1 MYFIGDLQGCL
12 QPLQRLL
19 ALVDFSPSR
28 DTLYPLGDLVNRG
41 PESLELLT
49 FLHALDGAAQ
59 PILGN
64 HDLHLLAVAAGLRR
78 PHVNDTLDALLAS
91 PRRQVL
97 LDWVR
102 QQPLARQA
110 GGWLLVHAGVLPAWT
125 ADQTLALAAEVQSVL
140 RGAEHLDFLAH
151 MYGNLPRHWDDA
163 LAGWDRL
170 RVIVNA
176 LTRLRFCTPQ
186 GEMEFAHSGPPAQ
199 APAGHLPWFEVP
211 GRRSQGQPM
220 AFGHWSTLSLE
231 QPERRP
237 VLCNQTLGLDT
248 GCLWGGRLSAARVGP
263 APGQFELFG
272 VDCEP
277 VRAHPAHPAQDTRQ
291 GAT

>member
-1 MYFIGDLQGCL
+1 MAMYFIGDLQGCL

-41 PESLELLT
+41 PQSLEVLE
-49 FLHALDGAAQ
+49 FMHGLDGAAQ

-64 HDLHLLAVAAGLRR
+64 HDLHLLAAAAGLRR
-78 PHVNDTLDALLAS
+78 PHVNDTLGTILAS
-91 PRRQVL
+91 PRRQAL

-102 QQPLARQA
+102 QQPLAREA
-110 GGWLLVHAGVLPAWT
+110 GGWLLVHAGVLPSWT
-125 ADQTLALAAEVQSVL
+125 AAQTLALAGEVQAVL
-140 RGAEHLDFLAH
+140 GSPQHPDFLAH
-151 MYGNLPRHWDDA
+151 MYGNLPRAWDDT
-163 LAGWDRL
+163 LSGWDRL

-176 LTRLRFCTPQ
+176 LTRLRFCTPE

-211 GRRSQGQPM
+211 GRRTEGQPV
-220 AFGHWSTLSLE
+220 AFGHWSTLSLD
-231 QPERRP
+231 QTARRP
-237 VLCNQTLGLDT
+237 ALRRLTLGLDT
-248 GCLWGGRLSAARVGP
+248 GCLWGGRLSAARAGP
-263 APGQFELFG
+263 QPGQFELFG

-277 VRAHPAHPAQDTRQ
+277 VRHHHGHAVQ
-291 GAT
+291 GAD